1 MFGYNRHQFRIWNKR
16 KRNRSLFSVIT
27 VLLLLLVPCSLQ
39 DVFGGK
45 IDYKRIYENE
55 CRKCH
60 ERDGKGTKRG
70 KGLGVPDFTDAEWQA
85 SIADEQLI
93 KSITNGIRKMP
104 KQGGKLSP
112 EEIKAMVKYLRFFS
126 PKKRR

>member
-1 MFGYNRHQFRIWNKR
+1 MFGNNRLQFRIWSNR
-16 KRNRSLFSVIT
+16 KKNRFLFNVIT
-27 VLLLLLVPCSLQ
+27 ILLLLVPFSLQ
-39 DVFGGK
+39 NAFGGK
-45 IDYKRIYENE
+45 IDYNGIYENE

-70 KGLGVPDFTDAEWQA
+70 KGLGVPDFTDAEWQT
-85 SIADEQLI
+85 SVTDEHLI

-112 EEIKAMVKYLRFFS
+112 EEIKAVVKYIRFFS
-126 PKKRR
+126 PKKKR

>member
-1 MFGYNRHQFRIWNKR
+1 MKNNFLY
-16 KRNRSLFSVIT
+16 SVVI
-27 VLLLLLVPCSLQ
+27 VLLLSLISFNLQ
-39 DVFGGK
+39 NAVGEK

-85 SIADEQLI
+85 SVTDEQLI
-93 KSITNGIRKMP
+93 ESITNGKKKMP

-112 EEIKAMVKYLRFFS
+112 EEIKAVVKYIRFFR